1 MALRK
6 KSFKAILLTILLGI
20 AVGTVIGEVLGEVLP
35 EGIVRTVLTESAE
48 YRLEPFTLN
57 LMVITLTFGFSL
69 KISFIS
75 VLGIFVMV
83 QLLKW
88 SW

>member
-1 MALRK
+1 MAMRK

-20 AVGTVIGEVLGEVLP
+20 AVGTVIGGVLAEVLP
-35 EGIVRTVLTESAE
+35 DGVVRTVLTQSAHFE
-48 YRLEPFTLN
+48 VQPFTIN
-57 LMVITLTFGFSL
+57 LMVATFTFGFSL
-69 KISFIS
+69 TINFIS

>member
-20 AVGTVIGEVLGEVLP
+20 AVGTVIGGVLAEVLP
-35 EGIVRTVLTESAE
+35 EGVVRTVLTESAE
-48 YRLEPFTLN
+48 FGMDPFKIN
-57 LMVITLTFGFSL
+57 LMVATLTFGFSL
-69 KISFIS
+69 KINFIS

>member
-20 AVGTVIGEVLGEVLP
+20 AVGTVIGGVLQQVLP
-35 EGIVRTVLTESAE
+35 EGIVRTVLTESLE
-48 YRLEPFTLN
+48 YSVNMEKVDLLV
-57 LMVITLTFGFSL
+57 LSFGFSFGI
-69 KISFIS
+69 KINFIS
-75 VLGIFVMV
+75 VLMIFVMI

>member
-6 KSFKAILLTILLGI
+6 KSFKAILLTLLLGI
-20 AVGTVIGEVLGEVLP
+20 AVGTVIGGVLQEVLP
-35 EGIVRTVLTESAE
+35 DGIVKTVLTETWEHSVNVE
-48 YRLEPFTLN
+48 KMD
-57 LMVITLTFGFSL
+57 LMVISFGFSFGI
-69 KISFIS
+69 KINFIS
-75 VLGIFVMV
+75 VLMVFVII